1 MGIKGLKA
9 LIKKH
14 VPEAISA
21 LSNLSGKTICVDS
34 SILLYKF
41 RHIYN
46 QDNFHILGFLHE
58 TIRLLEQNIKVIYV
72 FDGKPP
78 DAKRGVLNKRKEQNI
93 KSKEQLEFK
102 IAELKELK
110 IDDAFMDSDSEDSE
124 TVNNSKLLNLQRKL
138 ISIKP
143 VTRNHSLE
151 VIEMLKTIGIPF
163 FASDGEAEEACVFLQ
178 THGYADYIVTED
190 TDSLTFGGENVLFKS
205 KTGYDLYELNK
216 ILKGLDLNQD
226 EFIDLCILCGCDY
239 TCTIPKVGPVTALTL
254 IKQHR
259 SIENILN
266 FKTAPESF
274 DYQIARNLF
283 KAQNITFKETAKFI
297 LANQLFLAKR
307 YLSSL
312 SNLQNYLPDKKFVPP
327 IFSFNLNLN

>member
-14 VPEAISA
+14 VPESISN

-41 RHIYN
+41 RHIYK

-58 TIRLLEQNIKVIYV
+58 TIKLLEQNVKVIYV

-78 DAKRGVLNKRKEQNI
+78 DAKRDVLNKRKEQNI
-93 KSKEQLEFK
+93 KCKEQLESK
-102 IAELKELK
+102 IKVLKVQVGE
-110 IDDAFMDSDSEDSE
+110 IDEAFMDSDTENE
-124 TVNNSKLLNLQRKL
+124 TVDNSKLLKDLNKKL

-216 ILKGLDLNQD
+216 ILKGLGLNQD

-239 TCTIPKVGPVTALTL
+239 TCTIPKVGPVTAFTL
-254 IKQHR
+254 IKEHR

-266 FKTAPESF
+266 FKNAPESF
-274 DYQIARNLF
+274 NYQVARSLF
-283 KAQNITFKETAKFI
+283 KAQNITFKESARFI
-297 LANQLFLAKR
+297 LANQLFLAKQ
-307 YLSSL
+307 YLNGINSF
-312 SNLQNYLPDKKFVPP
+312 PDKKFVPS
-327 IFSFNLNLN
+327 IFSFKQFEN